1 MSLLTTD
8 AGAFAEALPGLG
20 RLLALDIGTRTIG
33 LATASADWRFATARD
48 TLKRTRPSA
57 DMEAL
62 KALAVKED
70 IRGLVIG
77 LPLSMDGR
85 DSERTQSVRA
95 QARNLSRALEL
106 PILLWDERWSTAA
119 VERALIAADVSRA
132 KRAERVDALAA
143 AHILEGALAR
153 LAAIQPVPGL
163 PGGSPEPKA

>member
-1 MSLLTTD
+1 MSLITTD
-8 AGAFAEALPGLG
+8 AGAFAEALPALG

-48 TLKRTRPSA
+48 TLKRTKPSA
-57 DMEAL
+57 DVEAL
-62 KALAVKED
+62 KTLAHREE

-95 QARNLSRALEL
+95 QARNLLKALGL

-143 AHILEGALAR
+143 AHILDGALAR
-153 LAAIQPVPGL
+153 LAAL
-163 PGGSPEPKA
+163 PGTARLAGRDDAA